1 MTAATLHIAAPTFV
15 ERTGLRIAEAITA
28 HVGRRI
34 ERRAEQRA
42 LALDLLRE
50 QQART
55 ATDPY
60 ALECALQMLGSRS
73 R

>member
-15 ERTGLRIAEAITA
+15 ERTGLRVADAITMR
-28 HVGRRI
+28 VRRRI
-34 ERRAEQRA
+34 ERRAERRL

-50 QQART
+50 QQSRRS
-55 ATDPY
+55 DPY
-60 ALECALQMLGSRS
+60 LLEHALQMIGSRS